1 MDTEHIL
8 EGLFKWTHDFLMVDS
23 MGEPVTAE
31 DPTTGEQVPIRVY
44 QRIVGDAEVARSRE
58 AALRAS
64 ALKRTELRDPTNL
77 DRLLLI
83 PEFDRL
89 EKDDLVSLALLSEIG
104 DMRDE
109 ARRDLRFP
117 YPAELKSDATL
128 EQQEEHQRLE
138 DTFFDRRNEAI
149 KEDTQKLIEQRQVEL
164 TSFNRNRIEQIYE
177 DVVINNAAKEAMM
190 TTFNEM
196 MTYLATYN
204 DPKLKKRSFTSY
216 STFKNANTE
225 VKRQLIEGYLR
236 LEVGGDNLKK

>member
-1 MDTEHIL
+1 I
-8 EGLFKWTHDFLMVDS
+8 S
-23 MGEPVTAE
+23 
-31 DPTTGEQVPIRVY
+31 
-44 QRIVGDAEVARSRE
+44 
-58 AALRAS
+58 
-64 ALKRTELRDPTNL
+64 
-77 DRLLLI
+77 
-83 PEFDRL
+83 
-89 EKDDLVSLALLSEIG
+89 

-164 TSFNRNRIEQIYE
+164 TSFNRDRIEQIYE

-216 STFKNANTE
+216 STFRNANTE